1 MTEYKEIVKGK
12 IVTRDGPLTGAQV
25 EIYDKDLLINDHLGS
40 ATTDTDGC
48 FQVSFTW
55 ADYKDGP
62 YEDKPDV
69 FLQIKKPNS
78 SSSIKTAVY
87 DELKGTLD
95 ENDVEVYDLGVIEI
109 A

>member
-12 IVTRDGPLTGAQV
+12 IITRDGPLEGARV
-25 EIYDKDLLINDHLGS
+25 EIFDKDMLIDDNLGN
-40 ATTDTDGC
+40 ATTDADGC

-62 YEDKPDV
+62 YEDKPDF
-69 FLQIKKPNS
+69 FLNITKPDTGK
-78 SSSIKTAVY
+78 SIKTAVY
-87 DELKGTLD
+87 DELKGKHD